1 MRHRKEMPTNAE
13 MGLGVQD
20 GPDRLM
26 MTRGGH
32 EEESGLFREIFP
44 NEKQYEYR
52 EVVLRRKSRR
62 TQRGGNFWTL

>member
-1 MRHRKEMPTNAE
+1 MPTHAE

-26 MTRGGH
+26 MTRDGH
-32 EEESGLFREIFP
+32 EEKNGLFSEIFP
-44 NEKQYEYR
+44 KEKQYEYR

-62 TQRGGNFWTL
+62 TQRGANFWAI